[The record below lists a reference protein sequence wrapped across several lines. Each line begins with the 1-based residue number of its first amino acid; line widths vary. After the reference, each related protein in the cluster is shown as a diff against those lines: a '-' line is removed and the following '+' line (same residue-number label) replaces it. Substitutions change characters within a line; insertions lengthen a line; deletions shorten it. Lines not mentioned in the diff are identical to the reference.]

1 MCQELAVN
9 LTNSRY
15 VMFVN
20 VLMSYIDLELL
31 KVSHLFLALNKTETK
46 LARYFKSSILIHIQ
60 SIYCA

>member
-46 LARYFKSSILIHIQ
+46 LARSFKSSILINTQ
-60 SIYCA
+60 SIYCE